1 MLKTFI
7 KRIGELGVEAQDD
20 DLLKNKKRFLMYQ
33 SVLMSM
39 GGVLWGIICLA
50 IDKPMPSLI
59 PFGYIFLT
67 FINVYRF
74 LRVRKFFLA
83 QSFQTLISLLL
94 PFFLQ
99 WSLGGFYESGGVGIW
114 ALLALASSL
123 SYTNKN
129 NSLLW
134 LLAFLLLSIFSGVFD
149 AEFSVLFRTEEIQK
163 PLAVALVLMNT
174 TIVSLL
180 IFVLI
185 IFYVNENNASYVKVT
200 AAQAIVGESAKL
212 SVLGQLSA
220 GIAHEINTP
229 LGAIRAL
236 AEENSEVYK
245 GFMERMRELCKNLS
259 DEEFEAFTLLYNES
273 ENNLS
278 PHSPKEAREIR
289 KNLEASLDQIGIEKS
304 HLIARKLQEIQIN
317 SFNDPLLTL
326 SKSAKF
332 KKIIE
337 LLNELKSLKINNA
350 VINLSVDKASRT
362 VKALKLFMHSEENE
376 TNESFSLRESI
387 ETILT
392 IYSNELK
399 KGIEVEFNAVNFNQL
414 IRGHQDSINQ
424 VWANLIVNAC
434 QAMNFKGKLILNCE
448 QIEGNFSLISIQDN
462 GPGIPELIQPRIF
475 SPFFSTKEKGIGSGV
490 GLSIVQQIIKR
501 EGGEIWFESS
511 ELTGTTFFVKLKN
524 VV

>member
-7 KRIGELGVEAQDD
+7 ERIGELGVEAQDD
-20 DLLKNKKRFLMYQ
+20 DLLKNKKRLLMYQ

-50 IDKPMPSLI
+50 IDKPVTSLI
-59 PFGYIFLT
+59 PFCYIFLT
-67 FINVYRF
+67 FINVYTF

-83 QSFQTLISLLL
+83 HSFQTLISLLL

-149 AEFSVLFRTEEIQK
+149 AEFSVLFRTEEIQQ
-163 PLAVALVLMNT
+163 PFAVALVLMNT

-185 IFYVNENNASYVKVT
+185 IFYVNENNSSYVKVT
-200 AAQAIVGESAKL
+200 EAQAFLGEPAKL

-245 GFMERMRELCKNLS
+245 GFM
-259 DEEFEAFTLLYNES
+259 
-273 ENNLS
+273 
-278 PHSPKEAREIR
+278 
-289 KNLEASLDQIGIEKS
+289 
-304 HLIARKLQEIQIN
+304 
-317 SFNDPLLTL
+317 
-326 SKSAKF
+326 
-332 KKIIE
+332 
-337 LLNELKSLKINNA
+337 
-350 VINLSVDKASRT
+350 
-362 VKALKLFMHSEENE
+362 
-376 TNESFSLRESI
+376 
-387 ETILT
+387 
-392 IYSNELK
+392 
-399 KGIEVEFNAVNFNQL
+399 
-414 IRGHQDSINQ
+414 
-424 VWANLIVNAC
+424 
-434 QAMNFKGKLILNCE
+434 
-448 QIEGNFSLISIQDN
+448 
-462 GPGIPELIQPRIF
+462 
-475 SPFFSTKEKGIGSGV
+475 
-490 GLSIVQQIIKR
+490 
-501 EGGEIWFESS
+501 
-511 ELTGTTFFVKLKN
+511 
-524 VV
+524 

>member
-7 KRIGELGVEAQDD
+7 ERIGELGVEAQDG

-50 IDKPMPSLI
+50 IDKPVQSLI

-67 FINVYRF
+67 FINVYTF

-83 QSFQTLISLLL
+83 HSFQTLISLLL

-99 WSLGGFYESGGVGIW
+99 WSLGGFYASGGVGIW

-149 AEFSVLFRTEEIQK
+149 AEFSLLFQTEEIQK

-185 IFYVNENNASYVKVT
+185 IFYVNENNSSYVKVT
-200 AAQAIVGESAKL
+200 AAQAFLEESAKL

-245 GFMERMRELCKNLS
+245 GFMERMRALCKNLT
-259 DEEFEAFTLLYNES
+259 DEEFEAFIFLYNES
-273 ENNLS
+273 ENNLN
-278 PHSPKEAREIR
+278 PHSPKEARKIR
-289 KNLEASLDQIGIEKS
+289 KNLEASLDQMCIEKS

-317 SFNDPLLTL
+317 SVNDPLLIL
-326 SKSAKF
+326 SKSVEF
-332 KKIIE
+332 KKIVE

-399 KGIEVEFNAVNFNQL
+399 KGIELEFDSVNFNQL

>member
-1 MLKTFI
+1 M
-7 KRIGELGVEAQDD
+7 Q
-20 DLLKNKKRFLMYQ
+20 
-33 SVLMSM
+33 
-39 GGVLWGIICLA
+39 
-50 IDKPMPSLI
+50 SLI

-67 FINVYRF
+67 FINVYTF

-83 QSFQTLISLLL
+83 HSFQTLISLLL

-99 WSLGGFYESGGVGIW
+99 WSLGGFYASGGVGIW

-149 AEFSVLFRTEEIQK
+149 AEFSLLFQTEEIQK

-185 IFYVNENNASYVKVT
+185 IFYVNENNSSYVKVT
-200 AAQAIVGESAKL
+200 AAQAFLEESAKL

-245 GFMERMRELCKNLS
+245 GFMERMRALCKNLT
-259 DEEFEAFTLLYNES
+259 DEEFEAFIFLYNES
-273 ENNLS
+273 ENNLN
-278 PHSPKEAREIR
+278 PHSPKEARKIR
-289 KNLEASLDQIGIEKS
+289 KNLEASLDQMGIEKS

-317 SFNDPLLTL
+317 SVNDPLLIL
-326 SKSAKF
+326 SKSVEF
-332 KKIIE
+332 KKIVE

-399 KGIEVEFNAVNFNQL
+399 KGIELEFDSFFQFITIYSNELKKGIELEFDSVNFNQL